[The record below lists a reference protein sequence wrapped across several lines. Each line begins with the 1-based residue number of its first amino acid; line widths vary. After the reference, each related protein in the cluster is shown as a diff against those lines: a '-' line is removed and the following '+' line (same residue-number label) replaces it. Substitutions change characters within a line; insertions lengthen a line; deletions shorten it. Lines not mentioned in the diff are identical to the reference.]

1 MLKTALVCG
10 AFALVLPA
18 IAAAQAAPPAA
29 EFVAKAGA
37 SDKFEV
43 ETGKLAERHGGSAAV
58 KRFGRKMTIDH
69 TKSTHLVKAAVAA
82 SHMPAPPPPM
92 LNDDQKGMITDLQGK
107 HGKDFDTAYI
117 ADQTKAHQAALDL
130 MTAEST
136 SGDNGRLKAAA
147 TKILPVVKMH
157 IAMLQKMGG

>member
-10 AFALVLPA
+10 AFALALPVV
-18 IAAAQAAPPAA
+18 AAAQPAPPAA

-43 ETGKLAERHGGSAAV
+43 ETGKLAETHGGSAAV
-58 KRFGRKMTIDH
+58 KRFGRKMILDH
-69 TKSTHLVKAAVAA
+69 AKSTRLVKAAVAA

-92 LNDDQKGMITDLQGK
+92 LDGDQKGMIADLQGK
-107 HGKDFDTAYI
+107 HGKDFDTTYI

-136 SGDNGRLKAAA
+136 GGDNPHLKAAA
-147 TKILPVVKMH
+147 TKIVPVVKMH